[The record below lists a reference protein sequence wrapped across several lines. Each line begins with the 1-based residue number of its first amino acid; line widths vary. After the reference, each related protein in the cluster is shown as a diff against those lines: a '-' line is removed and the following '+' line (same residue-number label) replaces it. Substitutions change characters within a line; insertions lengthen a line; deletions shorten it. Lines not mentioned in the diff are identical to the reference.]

1 MSQIVSDEES
11 EVADETVRFRTL
23 QLSMKCFK
31 LAVDLNSGHSFK
43 HPCAEADAKWNPAKF
58 YEGFLSEKLK
68 TKTLYS
74 AGGDIGKLGY
84 IANELS
90 TSGMKKA
97 FTVLIGLKG
106 ISKCPI
112 FSYKKFY
119 FKVL

>member
-1 MSQIVSDEES
+1 MYQIVSDDEI
-11 EVADETVRFRTL
+11 ADETVRFRTL

-43 HPCAEADAKWNPAKF
+43 HPCAEDKWNPEKF

-90 TSGMKKA
+90 TNGMKKA
-97 FTVLIGLKG
+97 FTVLIGSKG
-106 ISKCPI
+106 IFKYPI
-112 FSYKKFY
+112 YSFQKFY
-119 FKVL
+119 FKA